1 MKKGRKSRMEG
12 GVIAVLV
19 IAGIAIAYI
28 VGDGFIWF
36 LRRRLRTSA
45 RRPHTSYTRKTPTTL
60 KSAVSRTPRSRKS
73 VSWNSPTQERKSP
86 TLRSTTTKQPQRFT
100 RKNLDALKTYT
111 NKLYETGTGAAVDYT
126 KLTFPLQYKTQQKT
140 RSVP

>member
-1 MKKGRKSRMEG
+1 MDA
-12 GVIAVLV
+12 GVIAVIV
-19 IAGIAIAYI
+19 IAVIAVAYI
-28 VGDGFIWF
+28 LGDGFVWF
-36 LRRRLRTSA
+36 LRRQLRTST
-45 RRPHTSYTRKTPTTL
+45 RQSHTPKTHTTL

-126 KLTFPLQYKTQQKT
+126 KLTFPLQYKTERKT
-140 RSVP
+140 KLPEENND